1 MRKSTARTVL
11 RRLRELITRRP
22 GRHSAAYLATRPVL
36 VAPSRSPLSS
46 PRRPLPLWCAD
57 TPTLHLPRVPVE
69 ERVPILWDTDPAP
82 PYIPQFRLGAQ
93 SVWSDAVGEVAR

>member
-36 VAPSRSPLSS
+36 VAPPRSPLPSA
-46 PRRPLPLWCAD
+46 RRSHPFWCSD
-57 TPTLHLPRVPVE
+57 MPTLHLPRVPAE
-69 ERVPILWDTDPAP
+69 ERIPIFWDTDPAP
-82 PYIPQFRLGAQ
+82 PYIPHFFGARTE
-93 SVWSDAVGEVAR
+93 ATR

>member
-1 MRKSTARTVL
+1 MRKSIAQTVL

-36 VAPSRSPLSS
+36 VAPD
-46 PRRPLPLWCAD
+46 RRPHPFWCSDA
-57 TPTLHLPRVPVE
+57 PTLHLPRVPVG

-82 PYIPQFRLGAQ
+82 PYIPHFRLGGQ
-93 SVWSDAVGEVAR
+93 GVWSDAVGEVA